1 MAFRPGPRIALLMA
15 IALPCGALAGP
26 GPNPLDAAAQEHLR
40 EELGV
45 NAFTAPS
52 IGQIFEELNALK
64 PIPFDKVWRDLP
76 SGLPASRGQLA
87 LAAGGVIADGFLA
100 VVAEKQSRT
109 EAAGRNLLRLAKA
122 LGVGDHVARHSQS
135 ILEKSM
141 RNQWADLKTE
151 LSKAQTDAEAGLMG
165 LKDEEIAHLVSLGGW
180 VRGMEITAGIVAEAY
195 TPERASRLIQPDLL
209 DYFLDRTKTLHPDLK
224 KAPFIQILGKNL
236 GEIRAIM
243 ARDGEAAPSIE
254 EVKKIRNLS
263 REINKAVLTP
273 EEP

>member
-1 MAFRPGPRIALLMA
+1 MAFQPGLCIALVMA
-15 IALPCGALAGP
+15 TALPCAAGP
-26 GPNPLDAAAQEHLR
+26 SPLDAAAQEHMR

-52 IGQIFEELNALK
+52 IGQIFDELTALK
-64 PIPFDKVWRDLP
+64 PIPFDKVWRELP
-76 SGLPASRGQLA
+76 SGLPASRSQLA

-109 EAAGRNLLRLAKA
+109 EQAGRNLMRLAKA
-122 LGVGDHVARHSQS
+122 LGVGDHVARHGQS

-141 RNQWADLKTE
+141 RNQWGDLKTE

-180 VRGMEITAGIVAEAY
+180 VRGMEITAGIVAEGY

-209 DYFLDRTKTLHPDLK
+209 DYFLDRTKTLNPELK
-224 KAPFIQILGKNL
+224 KAPFIQILVKNL
-236 GEIRAIM
+236 GEIRAM
-243 ARDGEAAPSIE
+243 LARNGEAPPSLE

-263 REINKAVLTP
+263 REINKAILTN
-273 EEP
+273 EER